1 MMTAINHKNLLEFC
15 SSVVDSNE
23 TAITNR
29 VLLYEYEYENRVK
42 TKAKNRVTAGVQCI
56 SNRFNLTVIGVEQT
70 FSTLFICERQLE
82 RS

>member
-1 MMTAINHKNLLEFC
+1 MTAINHKNLLEFC

-29 VLLYEYEYENRVK
+29 VLLYEYENRVK
-42 TKAKNRVTAGVQCI
+42 TKAKNRVTAGVQCKII
-56 SNRFNLTVIGVEQT
+56 SNRFNLTVIEVEQT

>member
-29 VLLYEYEYENRVK
+29 VLLYEYEKSSKDKSEK
-42 TKAKNRVTAGVQCI
+42 TALQPD
-56 SNRFNLTVIGVEQT
+56 FNV
-70 FSTLFICERQLE
+70 
-82 RS
+82 

>member
-1 MMTAINHKNLLEFC
+1 MTAINHKNLLEFC

-29 VLLYEYEYENRVK
+29 VLLYEYENRVK
-42 TKAKNRVTAGVQCI
+42 TKAKNRVTAGVQCKVI
-56 SNRFNLTVIGVEQT
+56 SNRFNLTVIEVEQT

>member
-1 MMTAINHKNLLEFC
+1 MTAINHKNLLEFC

-29 VLLYEYEYENRVK
+29 VLLYEYENRVK

-56 SNRFNLTVIGVEQT
+56 SNRFNLTVIEVEQT